1 VTAAQHIL
9 AIVQHDLQLI
19 FLLRRCLENHGYP
32 SFSVARNRD
41 EAILYLRGVGIY
53 GNRFKYPLPA
63 ALILDAANK
72 DPSDLE
78 VLAWVREH
86 SRSVELPVV
95 YLCSEKHSSEH
106 VSCMLDGSSFLVDR
120 MNLEE
125 LVDALKM
132 INTQS
137 IEAIR

>member
-1 VTAAQHIL
+1 MTAAQHIL

-63 ALILDAANK
+63 ALILYNPLLNETGYILGAGDDAR
-72 DPSDLE
+72 
-78 VLAWVREH
+78 VT
-86 SRSVELPVV
+86 
-95 YLCSEKHSSEH
+95 CSGRDSASASTA
-106 VSCMLDGSSFLVDR
+106 SCSAG
-120 MNLEE
+120 
-125 LVDALKM
+125 
-132 INTQS
+132 
-137 IEAIR
+137 